1 MEIKKLNPE
10 DFGLSQESVMTIE
23 QAFIPKIIERDA
35 LLFYYEQII
44 VKEITPE
51 LCKEAKE
58 IRLKLVKVR
67 TGIADIHK
75 SQKNFF
81 LQAGK
86 FVDSWKNKETIPVEQ
101 MEEKLKEIETY
112 YERIE
117 AKRIKDLEEER
128 TELLRP
134 YVEFIPSGLGQ
145 FDQMSFDRY
154 LAGEKIAHAAKVQ
167 EEQRIEKERLEKE
180 KSEKE
185 ETERLR
191 KENEQLK
198 ADLSTLTTKIYI
210 IPAVDEL
217 LTDKDKLKLW
227 VDSFEIS
234 LNVPGIDPTIKT
246 DAMDICNKIVD
257 KFYLFKKWSLE
268 QIKTI
273 K

>member
-1 MEIKKLNPE
+1 MEIKKINPE
-10 DFGLSQESVMTIE
+10 EFGLSQESVMTIE
-23 QAFIPKIIERDA
+23 NAFIPKIIERDA

-44 VKEITPE
+44 AKEITPE

-67 TGIADIHK
+67 TGIADVHK
-75 SQKNFF
+75 SQKTFF

-86 FVDSWKNKETIPVEQ
+86 FVDSWKNKETLPVEQ

-134 YVEFIPSGLGQ
+134 YVEFIPSGLGMFEQ
-145 FDQMSFDRY
+145 ESFDRY
-154 LAGEKIAHAAKVQ
+154 LAGEKIAFAAKVK
-167 EEQRIEKERLEKE
+167 ENERIENERLEKE
-180 KSEKE
+180 KTEKE

-198 ADLSTLTTKIYI
+198 SDMSNMITKTYI
-210 IPAVDEL
+210 IPPVPKGSTDNETIL
-217 LTDKDKLKLW
+217 LTLENLTLTFPIDT
-227 VDSFEIS
+227 EITKEILS
-234 LNVPGIDPTIKT
+234 
-246 DAMDICNKIVD
+246 
-257 KFYLFKKWSLE
+257 KFTGFKNWATNLIIAKHES
-268 QIKTI
+268 I
-273 K
+273 